1 MCCLQERR
9 RSLLLQLRVGLAAC
23 LRDLVKPA
31 AGAGGAAAAG
41 GGGGAGA
48 GVLGPGASEL
58 LQLVG
63 PDNHVSLAHHPGEGR
78 CSSKKGFSNSC
89 LRISLGWRALLRCAH
104 QCVCCCSRRRFW
116 LCCLVNHC
124 LKQAGLLRLFYMSA
138 MLSQR
143 VSAVAVLVQMTMDV
157 LGRPTLLQV
166 HNTAD
171 QAVGDVRGLAQ
182 DLESLLAFLSRSE
195 AGIIPEDVSTVLSH
209 WGPSLAA
216 LSGKPEAAGARGA
229 AAADGGGSGNSM
241 SSALV
246 VAGQDGQQG
255 QQALVVA
262 GAAGSFGGLDPAAA
276 RRLARQC
283 AAKGA
288 SVLLGQL
295 SKQLSL
301 IEQCLVIVLL
311 HLVQVSLP

>member
-1 MCCLQERR
+1 ML
-9 RSLLLQLRVGLAAC
+9 
-23 LRDLVKPA
+23 
-31 AGAGGAAAAG
+31 GA
-41 GGGGAGA
+41 
-48 GVLGPGASEL
+48 GASEL

-63 PDNHVSLAHHPGEGR
+63 PDNHVSLAHHPGEGGF
-78 CSSKKGFSNSC
+78 SSKGFSNSC
-89 LRISLGWRALLRCAH
+89 LRVSLGWHALLRCAH
-104 QCVCCCSRRRFW
+104 QCVCCCSLW

-124 LKQAGLLRLFYMSA
+124 SKTVGLLHLFYLFA
-138 MLSQR
+138 MLSQH
-143 VSAVAVLVQMTMDV
+143 VSAAALLLLQMTMDV

-166 HNTAD
+166 HNTAE

-182 DLESLLAFLSRSE
+182 DLESLLAFLSRPE
-195 AGIIPEDVSTVLSH
+195 AGIIPEDVNTVLSH

-229 AAADGGGSGNSM
+229 AAADGGSGNSM

-255 QQALVVA
+255 QALVVA

-311 HLVQVSLP
+311 HLVQVSLPSVE